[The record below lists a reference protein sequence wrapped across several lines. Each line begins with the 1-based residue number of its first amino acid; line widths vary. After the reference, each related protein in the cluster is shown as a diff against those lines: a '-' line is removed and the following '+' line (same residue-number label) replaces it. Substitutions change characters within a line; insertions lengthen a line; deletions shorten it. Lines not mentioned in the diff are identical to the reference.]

1 MSIKPNKLKIGQI
14 FRYPNAREIEKTAHK
29 RYAEYRLPQTEY
41 FKLNQPPEI

>member
-1 MSIKPNKLKIGQI
+1 MDNSAVLISCEY
-14 FRYPNAREIEKTAHK
+14 YPNAREIEKNAHK